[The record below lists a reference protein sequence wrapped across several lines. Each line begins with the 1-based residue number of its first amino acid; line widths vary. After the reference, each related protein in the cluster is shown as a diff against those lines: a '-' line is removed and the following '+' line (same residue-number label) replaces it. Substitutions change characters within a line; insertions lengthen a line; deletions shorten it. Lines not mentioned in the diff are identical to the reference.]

1 MLSGRPA
8 AAGGSYSPSL
18 FSSSAPSAS
27 AADIE
32 ELKQKLARI
41 TRAQERL
48 KNVYLFDDNAM
59 SEKEYLETKTTLD
72 LSRIETEN
80 MIQDLLSGTCASSDD
95 DTEFLKSA
103 SSFLL
108 THEIQNGQHI
118 KYSDFAACVEEEVL
132 KDFINL
138 VIDHIVI
145 VGGRPI
151 EIVFKNGLSHKFLYR
166 D

>member
-59 SEKEYLETKTTLD
+59 SEKEYLETKTALD

-80 MIQDLLSGTCASSDD
+80 IIQDLLSGTCCSEDD

-108 THEIQNGQHI
+108 AHEIQNGQHI

-132 KDFINL
+132 KDFVNL

-145 VGGRPI
+145 AGGRPI
-151 EIVFKNGLSHKFLYR
+151 ELVFKNGLSHKFLYR